1 MKRKSFTDKARY
13 WFYKYLNG
21 WKGTISIFLVIVMMP
36 FTSIALTFEEASRYQ
51 SAMEMMN
58 EVVDSSA
65 FSSIADYDS
74 YLDKRFALL
83 ATSQESDV
91 NNEFNNYL
99 TQNVKIMGKSVTVNS
114 NKISGNYSLAD
125 IEVLKQQIL
134 ENSEVSVTT
143 KLISDGCDVDDL
155 LDKLKKKLEL
165 DDVDKMV
172 GQINDTADLTSSIV
186 EVIKK
191 IEETI
196 TTASSYKSAVEA
208 YRDSYSNSDS
218 GFVKKLT
225 TLAEKLKTAEDS
237 LDEDED
243 TSNIYNDSEVI
254 AAITDA
260 NNAAKEYKKKTDEL
274 IEQEDKMKDAI
285 TGLIDKLQSVS
296 DNLHTNKNNIEDG
309 DLAAQCTTSTD
320 EGLIAGVDQAL
331 ISINSNISPSLKD
344 DVNADITKL
353 NEKSSNLSNF
363 NAKQEI
369 TSSTTADT
377 IPDKYTLITQF
388 AIPSNI
394 YDTLVTIKNQLDD
407 KGNNVDT
414 SGATNFLNLIG
425 QIMNLSGVYDASLNS
440 VVTSS
445 VLYNSNV
452 AKDISANLILDS
464 MTMIVNAGNDF
475 ITLVKE
481 GHGIRAV
488 IVGLGELLVAI
499 GEFFAAIVTWSWH
512 TLTNVITLAASGP
525 NEMYNS
531 LLLYGY
537 SVYNLPNRVSIDGRK
552 TLFGYDYSDVFS
564 LAGGVY
570 TKNLTGGLGQIGSLS
585 NNVTGS
591 DTMFKGAEGEYVLIG
606 SNNEIQNQAGTFMEL
621 YMLRL
626 LLNLRPVLK
635 DVQLSSIA
643 ALAGPM
649 SWVVKVA
656 AVIVEP
662 MLDCILLVNGRKVYF
677 WKNNIWLS
685 YSGVNCLVQELLAC
699 SNISAGFTDMI
710 KGAIQDTQGLAE
722 MNGEFSMDY
731 NENLMLLMVVSLDQ
745 TRYLERLQNVIQME
759 GLKKYNNNFSLDKTY
774 TVVKA
779 EVGYTLNPMF
789 NLDGL
794 TQGGLYTKK
803 VVKYV
808 GY

>member
-74 YLDKRFALL
+74 YLDERFALL
-83 ATSQESDV
+83 ATTQESDV

-99 TQNVKIMGKSVTVNS
+99 TQNIKAMGKSVTVNS
-114 NKISGNYSLAD
+114 SKISGNYSLAD

-155 LDKLKKKLEL
+155 LDKLKNKLEL

-172 GQINDTADLTSSIV
+172 GQINDTASLTSSVV

-225 TLAEKLKTAEDS
+225 TLAEKLKTAEDN
-237 LDEDED
+237 LEEDED
-243 TSNIYNDSEVI
+243 ASNIYNDSEVI

-260 NNAAKEYKKKTDEL
+260 DNAAKEYKEKTDEL

-285 TGLIDKLQSVS
+285 IGLIEKLQSVS

-320 EGLIAGVDQAL
+320 EWLIAVVDQAL
-331 ISINSNISPSLKD
+331 ISINSTVSPSLKD

-353 NEKSSNLSNF
+353 KEKSSNLSSF
-363 NAKQEI
+363 DAKQEI
-369 TSSTTADT
+369 TSATTADT
-377 IPDKYTLITQF
+377 IPDKYTLITQL

-414 SGATNFLNLIG
+414 SSATNFLNLIG

-464 MTMIVNAGNDF
+464 MTMIVNSGNDF

-481 GHGIRAV
+481 GHGIKAV
-488 IVGLGELLVAI
+488 IVGLRDLLVAI
-499 GEFFAAIVTWSWH
+499 GEFLAAIVTWSWN
-512 TLTNVITLAASGP
+512 TLTNLITLAASGP

-537 SVYNLPNRVSIDGRK
+537 SVYNLPNRVSIDGGK
-552 TLFGYDYSDVFS
+552 TLFGYGYSDVFS

-570 TKNLTGGLGQIGSLS
+570 TKSLTGGLGHIGSLS

-699 SNISAGFTDMI
+699 ANISAGFTDMI

-722 MNGEFSMDY
+722 MNGKFSMDY

-774 TVVKA
+774 TMVKA
-779 EVGYTLNPMF
+779 EVDYTLNPMF

-803 VVKYV
+803 AVKYV

>member
-1 MKRKSFTDKARY
+1 MKKKSFTDKARY

-36 FTSIALTFEEASRYQ
+36 FISIALTFEEASRYQ

-74 YLDKRFALL
+74 YLDERFALL
-83 ATSQESDV
+83 ATTQESDV

-99 TQNVKIMGKSVTVNS
+99 TQNIKAMGKSVTVNS
-114 NKISGNYSLAD
+114 SKISGNYSLAD

-155 LDKLKKKLEL
+155 LDKLKNKLEL

-172 GQINDTADLTSSIV
+172 GQINDTASLTSSVV
-186 EVIKK
+186 EAIKK
-191 IEETI
+191 VEETI

-225 TLAEKLKTAEDS
+225 TLAEKLKTAEDN
-237 LDEDED
+237 LEEDED
-243 TSNIYNDSEVI
+243 ASNIYNDSEVI

-260 NNAAKEYKKKTDEL
+260 NNAAKEYKEKTDEL
-274 IEQEDKMKDAI
+274 IEQDKMKDAI
-285 TGLIDKLQSVS
+285 TGLIEKLQSVS

-320 EGLIAGVDQAL
+320 EWLIAVVDQAL
-331 ISINSNISPSLKD
+331 ISINSTVSPSLKD

-353 NEKSSNLSNF
+353 KEKSNNLSNF
-363 NAKQEI
+363 DAKQEI
-369 TSSTTADT
+369 TSATTADT
-377 IPDKYTLITQF
+377 IPDKYTLITQL

-407 KGNNVDT
+407 KGKNVDT
-414 SGATNFLNLIG
+414 SSATNFLNLIG

-464 MTMIVNAGNDF
+464 MTMIVNSGNDF
-475 ITLVKE
+475 ITLIKE

-488 IVGLGELLVAI
+488 IVGLGDLLVAI
-499 GEFFAAIVTWSWH
+499 GKFLAAIVTWSWS
-512 TLTNVITLAASGP
+512 TLTNLIALAASGP

-537 SVYNLPNRVSIDGRK
+537 SVYNLPNRVSIDGGK

-570 TKNLTGGLGQIGSLS
+570 TKNLTGGLSQIGSLS

-591 DTMFKGAEGEYVLIG
+591 DTMFKGAEGEYILIG

-710 KGAIQDTQGLAE
+710 KGTIQDTQGLAE
-722 MNGEFSMDY
+722 MNGKFSMDY

-774 TVVKA
+774 TMVKA
-779 EVGYTLNPMF
+779 EVDYTLNPMF

-803 VVKYV
+803 AVKYV